1 MFHNMYF
8 GFSLSSILIQSFM
21 YLLAYNLVDL
31 IYNLLDLAVI
41 VHFNVFHYDNDLVY
55 FSLYFCFVLYFLKL
69 CY

>member
-1 MFHNMYF
+1 
-8 GFSLSSILIQSFM
+8 M